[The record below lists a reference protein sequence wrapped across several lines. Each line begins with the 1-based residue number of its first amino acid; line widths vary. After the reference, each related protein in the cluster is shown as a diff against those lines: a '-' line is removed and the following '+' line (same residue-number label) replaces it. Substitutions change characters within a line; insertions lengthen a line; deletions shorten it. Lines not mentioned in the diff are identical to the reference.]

1 MTVHRYLL
9 AACLIAAPASVLAS
23 VVTIGSTNARMC
35 FEAADSHRAPRADD
49 FDRCA
54 LALAGA
60 PTREERVATYVNRG
74 LLHLRRGGLDE
85 ALADFDQAL
94 TIDPRQ
100 PEALLN
106 KGAVA
111 VRREDMSSAIQWF
124 SGALEHRTRRP
135 HLAYYGRAIAH
146 EGLGNVR
153 QAYAD
158 YRRASQAAPDWAP
171 PQRDLRRFR
180 LAGR

>member
-1 MTVHRYLL
+1 ML
-9 AACLIAAPASVLAS
+9 AACLFAAPAPLLAS
-23 VVTIGSTNARMC
+23 GVTIGSSNGRMC
-35 FEAADSHRAPRADD
+35 FEAADSPRSPRAED
-49 FDRCA
+49 FDRCT

-74 LLHLRRGGLDE
+74 LLHLRRGDLDE

-124 SGALEHRTRRP
+124 NAAIEHRTRRP
-135 HLAYYGRAIAH
+135 HLAYYGRAMAH

-158 YRRASQAAPDWAP
+158 YRRASQAAPDWAA

-180 LAGR
+180 VAGR